1 MVERAVTIVTIGT
14 AVTTGTT
21 GTAGTV
27 GMTGTAGT
35 VGTTGTAELVCYLYF
50 TLYFSAESDFLTS
63 LQLARYARI

>member
-14 AVTTGTT
+14 AVTTGT
-21 GTAGTV
+21 
-27 GMTGTAGT
+27 TGTAGT

>member
-27 GMTGTAGT
+27 GTTGTAGT

-50 TLYFSAESDFLTS
+50 TLYFSATS
-63 LQLARYARI
+63 CLLSIPTNKLFF